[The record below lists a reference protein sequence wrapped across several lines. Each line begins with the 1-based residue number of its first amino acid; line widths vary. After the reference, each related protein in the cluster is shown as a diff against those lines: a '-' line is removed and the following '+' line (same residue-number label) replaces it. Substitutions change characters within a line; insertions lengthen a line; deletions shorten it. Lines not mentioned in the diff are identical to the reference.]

1 MSRSLVRP
9 ALALLVLATALAACG
24 GSAETAGPPAA
35 PAEEL
40 FVVRP
45 AGPAGPLVG
54 YDAASGARRFALPPG
69 VATADGRRF
78 YAAQRGEVSTYD
90 AASGALLGTHA
101 AGRGWKVG
109 GVSPTGRW
117 LALSS
122 GGVPATRV
130 RLIDTRGWRPV
141 DTLQLAG
148 RFEVDAV
155 SADGRALFLIQH
167 LTNDNYLVWLYD
179 RRTGRLSQP
188 GETQPKARPE
198 VMTGYAWGGVASRD
212 GRWLLTLYLN
222 TQRSVAF
229 VHALDVQRRRPV
241 CIDLPSGSG
250 RVKALEHYSLALAPN
265 GRTLLAS
272 NPVLGVVAELD
283 LRKLRVVRTGEL
295 SAAGTAAPGA
305 ASAVSPD
312 GRALYVASDRALWAY
327 DTAEGRSKRLADVG
341 GRITGL
347 AVSRD
352 GGRVY
357 VVRADE
363 GVVVVDAATGSR
375 L

>member
-9 ALALLVLATALAACG
+9 ALALLVLVPTLAAACG
-24 GSAETAGPPAA
+24 GSHETADPPAA
-35 PAEEL
+35 PADEL

-45 AGPAGPLVG
+45 AGPAGPLRG
-54 YDAASGARRFALPPG
+54 YDAASGQRRFTLPPG

-78 YAAQRGEVSTYD
+78 YTASRGVVRTYD
-90 AASGALLGTHA
+90 AVSGELLGTHP
-101 AGRGWKVG
+101 AGRGWHVG

-122 GGVPATRV
+122 EGVPVTRV
-130 RLIDTRGWRPV
+130 RLIDTHGWRPV

-167 LTNDNYLVWLYD
+167 LTNENYLVWLYD

-222 TQRSVAF
+222 TQRNVAF
-229 VHALDVQRRRPV
+229 VHALDVQRRRPL

-250 RVKALEHYSLALAPN
+250 RVDALEHYSLALAPN
-265 GRTLLAS
+265 GRTLLAP
-272 NPVLGVVAELD
+272 NPALGVVAEVD

-295 SAAGTAAPGA
+295 SAAKGANNA

-312 GRALYVASDRALWAY
+312 GRALYVASGRALWAY
-327 DTAEGRSKRLADVG
+327 DTAEGRSKRLADAG
-341 GRITGL
+341 GRIAGL

-363 GVVVVDAATGSR
+363 RVLVVDAATGSR

>member
-1 MSRSLVRP
+1 MLRSLVRP
-9 ALALLVLATALAACG
+9 ALALVVLVSAATACG
-24 GSAETAGPPAA
+24 GSAEIADAPAA
-35 PAEEL
+35 PADEL

-45 AGPAGPLVG
+45 DGPAGPLVG
-54 YDAASGARRFALPPG
+54 YAAAGGERRFALPRG

-78 YAAQRGEVSTYD
+78 YASVHGEIRTYD
-90 AASGALLGTHA
+90 AASGELLGTHS

-117 LALSS
+117 LALSAE
-122 GGVPATRV
+122 GGRATRV
-130 RLIDTRGWRPV
+130 LLLDTHGWRPV
-141 DTLQLAG
+141 DTVRLAG
-148 RFEVDAV
+148 HFEVDAV
-155 SADGRALFLIQH
+155 SANGRALFLIQH
-167 LTNDNYLVWLYD
+167 LTDDNYLVWLYD

-188 GETQPKARPE
+188 GETQPKARPS

-222 TQRSVAF
+222 TQRQVAF
-229 VHALDVQRRRPV
+229 VHALDMMRRRPI

-250 RVKALEHYSLALAPN
+250 RVDALEHYSLALAPN
-265 GRTLLAS
+265 GRTLLAP
-272 NPVLGVVAELD
+272 NPALGVVAELD
-283 LRKLRVVRTGEL
+283 LQKLRVVRAGEL
-295 SAAGTAAPGA
+295 SAAKGATGA

-312 GRALYVASDRALWAY
+312 GRALYVASGRALWAY
-327 DTAEGRSKRLADVG
+327 DTAQGRSKRLADVG
-341 GRITGL
+341 ARIAGL

-363 GVVVVDAATGSR
+363 RVVVVDAATGNR